1 MEITTCHLYSKL
13 NRWLYI
19 GFLLALSLC
28 FASCFL
34 ANLVG
39 DVNHC
44 SVVEYGE
51 CGYRETSYCQ
61 GWIVVLRSVKIH
73 LFLQIRRSFAPLS
86 DSLRGAGGVVSA
98 HQPTGLYSIE
108 TTADQSPSENNGKHP
123 KVTSRLRSSG
133 GLPGKIS
140 SFFFKAFFIIF
151 R

>member
-1 MEITTCHLYSKL
+1 M
-13 NRWLYI
+13 
-19 GFLLALSLC
+19 
-28 FASCFL
+28 

-51 CGYRETSYCQ
+51 CVDIEKLVIVT
-61 GWIVVLRSVKIH
+61 GWIVVLRSITIR
-73 LFLQIRRSFAPLS
+73 LFLQIRRSYAPLS

-98 HQPTGLYSIE
+98 HQPIGLYSRE

-123 KVTSRLRSSG
+123 RVTSRLRSSG
-133 GLPGKIS
+133 GLPGKIK
-140 SFFFKAFFIIF
+140 FFLFLIF